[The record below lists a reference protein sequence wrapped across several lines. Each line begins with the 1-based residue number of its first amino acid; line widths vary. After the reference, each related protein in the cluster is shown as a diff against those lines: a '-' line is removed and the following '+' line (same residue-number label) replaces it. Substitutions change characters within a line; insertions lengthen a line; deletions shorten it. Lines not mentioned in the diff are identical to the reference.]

1 MINIV
6 EEPSLEFRLK
16 KIKKWWNE
24 KVSFRWNETLFND
37 IMSEKYKNKD
47 VSI

>member
-16 KIKKWWNE
+16 KIKKGWNE